1 MCLLRIAVQA
11 KGRLFEETMA
21 LLEESDIKL
30 STTKRTL
37 LVQSSN
43 FPVEVLFL
51 RDDDIPQSVAT
62 GVADLGI
69 VGENEFVEKGEDAE
83 VIKRLGFSKCRL
95 SLAMPK
101 GIDYPGVEWFN
112 GKKIATSYPVILE
125 NYMKTKGVNAE
136 VHVITGSVE
145 VAPGIGLADAIF
157 DIVSSGSTLVSNR
170 LKEVEVVMKSEAL
183 LIGNKNMCDEK
194 KEILNEL
201 LFRMNAVKTA
211 EDKKY
216 VLMNAPKDKLEEI
229 VAVLPGMKSP
239 TVMPLAQEGWCSV
252 HTVLDE
258 KRFWEII
265 GKLKALGAEGILVL
279 PIEKMIL

>member
-1 MCLLRIAVQA
+1 MLRIAVQS

-21 LLEESDIKL
+21 LLQEADIKI
-30 STTKRTL
+30 STSKRIL

-43 FPVEVLFL
+43 FPIEVLFL
-51 RDDDIPQSVAT
+51 RDDDIPQSVAG

-69 VGENEFVEKGEDAE
+69 VGENEFVERKEDAE

-95 SLAMPK
+95 SLAIPK
-101 GIDYPGVEWFN
+101 DVDYPGLSWFE
-112 GKKIATSYPVILE
+112 GRKIATSYPGILKDFMDR
-125 NYMKTKGVNAE
+125 NGIHSDI
-136 VHVITGSVE
+136 HVITGSVE
-145 VAPGIGLADAIF
+145 IAPGISLADAIF
-157 DIVSSGSTLVSNR
+157 DIVSSGSTLVSNS

-183 LIGNKNMCDEK
+183 LIGNKNMSEEK

-201 LFRMNAVKTA
+201 LFRIEAVKAA
-211 EDKKY
+211 E
-216 VLMNAPKDKLEEI
+216 E
-229 VAVLPGMKSP
+229 VLPGMKSP
-239 TVMPLAQEGWCSV
+239 TVMPLAQEGWSSV